1 MTSISLKGNHK
12 TFRKFTHQTQCSTT
26 HTGRVQPTKLTQR
39 VVPAAALNSRIYNAI
54 RSEKCLRG
62 SFCCLHLAAVR
73 TSASTNATS
82 DWVQAR
88 ELKKSGSP
96 YVGKVEMA
104 NRGGLIMRMGAL
116 KAFIPA
122 SQVDPSRLNKDPYA
136 VQLID
141 KLSKLVGEPLTA
153 VVTDVDEES
162 RKLVMS
168 EKQHLISRCFE
179 EFSVGS
185 VCKGVVRSVTDF
197 GAFVDLCDADGVSHG
212 IEGLIHVS
220 ELSWDRV
227 NHPRECVKKS
237 DILDVKI
244 ISLDRERM
252 RIGLSLRQMK
262 ADPLLETLDTLMPV
276 EDTAEEDVGSL
287 TPLPGLAELLEALL
301 QEPGIE
307 AVVPGRQAKESR
319 VYSQDLELWLTS
331 IAVEDGY
338 NLLARVGRQVQEV
351 HVVTDLDRDAIKNT
365 VKNVSSKVI

>member
-1 MTSISLKGNHK
+1 
-12 TFRKFTHQTQCSTT
+12 
-26 HTGRVQPTKLTQR
+26 
-39 VVPAAALNSRIYNAI
+39 
-54 RSEKCLRG
+54 
-62 SFCCLHLAAVR
+62 
-73 TSASTNATS
+73 
-82 DWVQAR
+82 
-88 ELKKSGSP
+88 
-96 YVGKVEMA
+96 
-104 NRGGLIMRMGAL
+104 
-116 KAFIPA
+116 
-122 SQVDPSRLNKDPYA
+122 
-136 VQLID
+136 
-141 KLSKLVGEPLTA
+141 
-153 VVTDVDEES
+153 VTDVDEES

-185 VCKGVVRSVTDF
+185 VCKGVVRCRPVHPLNYPSTLNPTVRPAPSQFGRPEQAGHGCEEERLAKAEKHMPRRIAVSVTDF